1 MRGIGTVINV
11 FTIVGGTLVG
21 LIVGRYISERIRL
34 TVEQA
39 VGMTTLVLGIATA
52 AKTDNIVFPLV
63 SVVLGGIIGELLRVE
78 ERFETLGNWV
88 RRKVE
93 VKTQTGWLSR
103 SSLTTLHPRFVEGF
117 VTASLLFV
125 IGPLAILGSV
135 SDGMSQGIDQLILK
149 SSLDFFAAMAF
160 ASTLGWGVA
169 ASAIPVAIYQGFWTI
184 IGLAAGSV
192 LSQYQIDAMT
202 ICGGLMLVG
211 ISLRLLDIKRI
222 PVANLLPALVIAPAL
237 ATVLHLFK

>member
-1 MRGIGTVINV
+1 
-11 FTIVGGTLVG
+11 
-21 LIVGRYISERIRL
+21 
-34 TVEQA
+34 
-39 VGMTTLVLGIATA
+39 
-52 AKTDNIVFPLV
+52 
-63 SVVLGGIIGELLRVE
+63 
-78 ERFETLGNWV
+78 
-88 RRKVE
+88 
-93 VKTQTGWLSR
+93 
-103 SSLTTLHPRFVEGF
+103 
-117 VTASLLFV
+117 
-125 IGPLAILGSV
+125 
-135 SDGMSQGIDQLILK
+135 
-149 SSLDFFAAMAF
+149 MAF

-184 IGLAAGSV
+184 IGLAVGSV

>member
-1 MRGIGTVINV
+1 MFAGVGTLINV
-11 FTIVGGTLVG
+11 VAILIGSSIGILAGTRITKKSQSLITDVLG
-21 LIVGRYISERIRL
+21 LITALGAESALAPLWSPTFQASLPKSSALLVILASMLIGGLIGSALSLENRL
-34 TVEQA
+34 
-39 VGMTTLVLGIATA
+39 
-52 AKTDNIVFPLV
+52 DSF
-63 SVVLGGIIGELLRVE
+63 GENLRK
-78 ERFETLGNWV
+78 RFKASQE
-88 RRKVE
+88 
-93 VKTQTGWLSR
+93 S
-103 SSLTTLHPRFVEGF
+103 PFVEGF
-117 VTASLLFV
+117 VSASLLFV

-222 PVANLLPALVIAPAL
+222 PVANLLPALVIAPTI

>member
-1 MRGIGTVINV
+1 MFAGVGTLINV
-11 FTIVGGTLVG
+11 VAILIGSSIGILAGARITKKSQSLITDVLG
-21 LIVGRYISERIRL
+21 LITALGAASALSPLWSPTFEAALPKSSALLVILASMLIGGLIGSALSLETRL
-34 TVEQA
+34 DA
-39 VGMTTLVLGIATA
+39 
-52 AKTDNIVFPLV
+52 F
-63 SVVLGGIIGELLRVE
+63 GENLRK
-78 ERFETLGNWV
+78 RFKASQE
-88 RRKVE
+88 
-93 VKTQTGWLSR
+93 
-103 SSLTTLHPRFVEGF
+103 SSFVEGF

>member
-1 MRGIGTVINV
+1 MFTGVGTLINV
-11 FTIVGGTLVG
+11 VAILIGSSIGILAGTRITKKSQSLITDVLG
-21 LIVGRYISERIRL
+21 LITALGAASALAPLWSPTFQASLPKSSALLVILASMLIGGLIGSALSLENRL
-34 TVEQA
+34 DA
-39 VGMTTLVLGIATA
+39 
-52 AKTDNIVFPLV
+52 F
-63 SVVLGGIIGELLRVE
+63 GENLRK
-78 ERFETLGNWV
+78 RFKASQE
-88 RRKVE
+88 
-93 VKTQTGWLSR
+93 S
-103 SSLTTLHPRFVEGF
+103 PFVEGF
-117 VTASLLFV
+117 VSASLLFV

-222 PVANLLPALVIAPAL
+222 PVANLLPALVIAPTI